1 VGCVNCHNGEAL
13 GGGAGFQKF
22 GMFANYWD
30 YTKSTKRDEGRFEV
44 TKNEA
49 DKYFFKVPSLRNIEK
64 THPYFHD
71 GSVKSLDE
79 SVKIMAKTQ
88 LNYELNIEE
97 VKNITAFL
105 KALNGDI
112 PADYKTAPMGL

>member
-1 VGCVNCHNGEAL
+1 
-13 GGGAGFQKF
+13 
-22 GMFANYWD
+22 MFANYWD

-71 GSVKSLDE
+71 GSVKKLDE
-79 SVKIMAKTQ
+79 AVKIMAKTQ
-88 LNYELNIEE
+88 LNYELNNEE